1 MEIDE
6 WYAKFL
12 SRNSP
17 VKGHLDEGDSQ
28 FIRHHSLCR
37 TSPVLKHE
45 MHKGHNTD
53 EMCKFLMRWPFDTL
67 WASDAIWWQVLV
79 NIDSGNNLLTNRWQA
94 IT

>member
-17 VKGHLDEGDSQ
+17 GKGHLDEGDSQ
-28 FIRHHSLCR
+28 LLGTHSLCR

-45 MHKGHNTD
+45 MHKSYSTD
-53 EMCKFLMRWPFDTL
+53 EIC
-67 WASDAIWWQVLV
+67 
-79 NIDSGNNLLTNRWQA
+79 
-94 IT
+94 